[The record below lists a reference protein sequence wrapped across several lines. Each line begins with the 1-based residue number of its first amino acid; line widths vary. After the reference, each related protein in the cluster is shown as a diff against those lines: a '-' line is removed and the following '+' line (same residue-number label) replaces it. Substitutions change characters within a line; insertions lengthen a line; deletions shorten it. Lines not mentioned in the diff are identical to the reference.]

1 MALAFGSSWFVF
13 VRVALVATFGL
24 EAAQKLFAKM
34 LRSVFRASMSFF
46 DSTPA
51 KQILNRVSVD
61 QSVVDLDINNNTT
74 SWHSWCNDKSN
85 LASLAFSCLIGHCK
99 LVDAGNV
106 LFLHLVLFRFID
118 KIYSSVGF
126 FATNKSI
133 NYGQQLV
140 LMAISTWKQVP

>member
-1 MALAFGSSWFVF
+1 MVLLVVYMALAFGSSWFVF

-106 LFLHLVLFRFID
+106 LFLHLVVTYFFIRIYFVTKLYLNSKFRLWHCTL
-118 KIYSSVGF
+118 YCS
-126 FATNKSI
+126 
-133 NYGQQLV
+133 YL
-140 LMAISTWKQVP
+140 